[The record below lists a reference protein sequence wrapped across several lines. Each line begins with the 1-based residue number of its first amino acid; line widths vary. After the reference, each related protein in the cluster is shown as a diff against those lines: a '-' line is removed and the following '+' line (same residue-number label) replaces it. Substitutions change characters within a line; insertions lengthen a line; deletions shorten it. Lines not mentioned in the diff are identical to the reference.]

1 MFFVGFLLFR
11 RRDEKEVGKPTP
23 GRAAL
28 IPDTD
33 YCNSMVV
40 FFDLIF
46 LKYREINL
54 FLSLST
60 IQLGH
65 KVARDLIICMQT
77 WVTSCPNFHHENHV
91 FHFILTSPRVFMT
104 FKCQIIEHK
113 IVSDVW

>member
-1 MFFVGFLLFR
+1 M
-11 RRDEKEVGKPTP
+11 EPNS
-23 GRAAL
+23 GRTAL

-77 WVTSCPNFHHENHV
+77 WVISCPIFHLENHIG
-91 FHFILTSPRVFMT
+91 HFILTSPQVFIT
-104 FKCQIIEHK
+104 FKCQIIEHEM
-113 IVSDVW
+113 VSDIW